1 MAYKQKSEDLKG
13 VTNAMSNR
21 ATYSKSTPGSS
32 NEEEAGYEQTPHD
45 PKAVALLR
53 TTPGGMEMMAEA
65 YTKQTGSTLY
75 EGELYEG
82 FRDHYASEVFGK

>member
-1 MAYKQKSEDLKG
+1 MAYKQKSKDLKG

-21 ATYSKSTPGSS
+21 ATYSKSTPGPGD
-32 NEEEAGYEQTPHD
+32 EDDKFEQTPHD
-45 PKAVALLR
+45 PKAVAILEQ
-53 TTPGGMEMMAEA
+53 TPGGMEAMAA
-65 YTKQTGSTLY
+65 SYTKQTGSTLY